1 MPSPFPGMDPYLE
14 GYLWP
19 DVHHRLATQ
28 ISDQLMPLVRPRY
41 VARLEIQMVTD
52 DAPELEIGIMYPD
65 VEVVRP
71 RRGRSEQPSLSNRTE
86 TRTAGT
92 TMMTPTSLSVP
103 LLEVE
108 IRLATIEIR
117 DTAENRLVSSI
128 EILSPVN
135 KREPGLSKYRDK
147 QRRLREAHVHILDID
162 LLRRGQRPLAHPRIP
177 AQAYRVTL
185 SRAGE
190 PVADI
195 WTMRLQDPL
204 PVVPV
209 PLRAPD
215 ADVPLDLAMAL
226 NTIYDRAAY
235 DLSLDYHESPP
246 PPMLSDDELAW
257 VKERIDAFTMPPQPA
272 DENPLPPAATN
283 PKPKS

>member
-1 MPSPFPGMDPYLE
+1 MDPYLE

-41 VARLEIQMVTD
+41 VARIEIQVVAD
-52 DAPELEIGIMYPD
+52 DTPEAEIGIMYPD
-65 VEVVRP
+65 VEIVRP
-71 RRGRSEQPSLSNRTE
+71 RPPAATSQASPSEARA
-86 TRTAGT
+86 AGT
-92 TMMTPTSLSVP
+92 AMMTPTSLSVP

-108 IRLATIEIR
+108 VRLATVEIR
-117 DTAENRLVSSI
+117 DTAENQLVSSI

-177 AQAYRVTL
+177 AHAYRVTL

-190 PVADI
+190 SVADVWAI
-195 WTMRLQDPL
+195 PLQEPL

-215 ADVPLDLAMAL
+215 EDVPLDLSLAL
-226 NTIYDRAAY
+226 ATIYDRAAY
-235 DLSLDYHESPP
+235 DLSLNYNEPP
-246 PPMLSDDELAW
+246 PPPPLSDEAQAW
-257 VKERIDAFTMPPQPA
+257 VRRQVDLHA
-272 DENPLPPAATN
+272 
-283 PKPKS
+283 SS